1 MQKYDMP
8 LELVLF
14 QNISLIFTLNLNGKS
29 VSNIKTVVMNITT
42 RMLLLISGLLLTACS
57 TDDDT
62 TIQDDL
68 ITEET
73 AESLYFPP
81 LNSSEWE
88 TTTLT
93 ELKWDEVAIQDLFAF
108 LEEKN
113 TKAFIILKNGRI
125 TLEWYGTDFTED
137 SPWYWASAGKTL
149 TSFTTGIALEEGFLK
164 LTDKSSDYLNEGWT
178 SLTIEKEN
186 LITVWNQLS
195 MTTGMDDT
203 QGDCKT
209 PNCLTYLADAGT
221 RWSYH
226 NAPYTLLQDVITNA
240 TNTDFQNYFNSKLKN
255 RIGMTG
261 QWLSTNGSNNVY
273 WSTARSMAR
282 FGLLNLNN
290 GVWDETTILGNRDFL
305 EDMKNTSQDLNKSYG
320 YLWWLNGKE
329 SAMIPQSQIV
339 FETALMPNAPEDLYA
354 GLGKNDQKLY
364 IVPSQNLVI
373 VRMGEDTGTTT
384 LGPSSFDDEL
394 WKLINSVID

>member
-1 MQKYDMP
+1 MTTEQG
-8 LELVLF
+8 LF
-14 QNISLIFTLNLNGKS
+14 HKISLIYTLNHKGKL
-29 VSNIKTVVMNITT
+29 VSNTKTIVMKYKTPVF
-42 RMLLLISGLLLTACS
+42 LLIIGLLSIACS
-57 TDDDT
+57 TDADT
-62 TIQDDL
+62 AIQDDF
-68 ITEET
+68 ISEQT
-73 AESLYFPP
+73 AINLYFPP
-81 LNSSEWE
+81 LNSTEWE

-93 ELKWDEVAIQDLFAF
+93 ELKWNEVATQALYTF

-113 TKAFIILKNGRI
+113 TKAFIVLKNGRI
-125 TLEWYGTDFTED
+125 AVEWYGTDFTQD
-137 SPWYWASAGKTL
+137 YPWYWASAGKTL
-149 TSFTTGIALEEGFLK
+149 TSFTTGIAQEEGFLA
-164 LTDKSSDYLNEGWT
+164 LTDKSSDYLGEGWT
-178 SLTIEKEN
+178 SLTTEKEG

-209 PNCLTYLADAGT
+209 PDCLTYIADAGT

-240 TNTDFQNYFNSKLKN
+240 SNTDFPTYFNTKLRD

-261 QWLSTNGSNNVY
+261 QWFSTNESNNVY

-290 GVWDETTILGNRDFL
+290 GVWDETTILGDTSFL
-305 EDMKNTSQDLNKSYG
+305 KGMKNTSQPLNKSYG

-329 SAMIPQSQIV
+329 SAMIPQSQVI
-339 FETALMPNAPEDLYA
+339 FETTLMPNAPEDLYA

-373 VRMGEDTGTTT
+373 VRMGEDTGVTT
-384 LGPSSFDDEL
+384 LGPSSFDNEL
-394 WKLINSVID
+394 WELINSIID